1 MKNID
6 ILDDDSPQLEEDDE
20 SIEIEESM
28 EESQRNVFREHGIK
42 EKALGN
48 F

>member
-1 MKNID
+1 MKDVD
-6 ILDDDSPQLEEDDE
+6 ILDSSPQLEEE
-20 SIEIEESM
+20 QSFEVEETL
-28 EESQRNVFREHGIK
+28 EESQRNSFCEQGIK